1 MKAPSHMTDPSSK
14 RPDPAL
20 LEISERFSAPN
31 LVAEA
36 KENMPAIRKASRAAR
51 KGLIGRLADKVEV
64 MDLGTLRRFVPK
76 PADRSA
82 VIIYVHGGGWVNG
95 DGVTH
100 GGIMTDL
107 AGLTGYE
114 VLGPEYPLAPENPYP
129 AGLDHV
135 MQLID
140 DTIAAKP
147 HAKIILGGD
156 SAGANLA
163 LAAAVRLRDAG
174 RGDVIKAMLLWY
186 GCYRRAFDT
195 PAHKA
200 FGAGDHGLTTE
211 AMDRMWDWYLA
222 DHADPK
228 YGDLTKADLHD
239 LPPAY
244 LCEAELDCLASD
256 TKWLAAEMAQAGVP
270 FTYTQFKNVP
280 HGFIHF
286 GQFYAPSFN
295 ALEQAAHFLK
305 GQL

>member
-1 MKAPSHMTDPSSK
+1 MTDPSTK

-20 LEISERFSAPN
+20 LEISQRFSAQN
-31 LVAEA
+31 LVAEV
-36 KENMPAIRKASRAAR
+36 KEDMPMIRAASRKARE
-51 KGLIGRLADKVEV
+51 GLVGRYADQVQV
-64 MDLGTLRRFVPK
+64 MDLGVLRRFVPQK
-76 PADRSA
+76 ADRSA

-95 DGVTH
+95 DTVTH

-107 AGLTGYE
+107 AALTGYE
-114 VLGPEYPLAPENPYP
+114 VLGPDYPLAPENPYP
-129 AGLDHV
+129 AGLDAI
-135 MQLID
+135 MALID
-140 DTIAAKP
+140 DTLAAKP
-147 HAKIILGGD
+147 QAKIILGGD

-163 LAAAVRLRDAG
+163 LAAALRLRDAG

-186 GCYRRAFDT
+186 GCYRRQSDT
-195 PAHKA
+195 MSHKA

-211 AMDRMWDWYLA
+211 AMERMWDWYIA
-222 DHADPK
+222 DNTDPK
-228 YGDLTKADLHD
+228 YGDLTGADLHD

-256 TKWLAAEMAQAGVP
+256 TKWLTAGLAEAGVP
-270 FTYTQFKNVP
+270 LSYTQFADVP

-286 GQFYAPSFN
+286 GQFYGPSLN